1 MNSAINGIH
10 HITAVSGPP
19 QANYEFYRN
28 ILGLRFLK
36 KTINFDDPFTYH
48 LYYGNHR
55 ATPGSAIT
63 FFPWQHVV
71 QGNPGRGEATAVQY
85 AVPEGSLEWW
95 KERLRKEGIDP
106 GKNGERFGF
115 PFITFSDNDG
125 MKLELTEDSDSRI
138 PETKGYGGVDD
149 EHAIRGFFGAT
160 LSLTD
165 TGRTA
170 ELLREMGWTRDG
182 EEAGHERYVSDPA
195 NGLGKFVDLKKGPDA
210 DGRFGKGSIHH
221 IAFRV
226 PDDEA
231 QAEWREKIQKL
242 GFDVTPVQNRDYFR
256 SIYFREHGGVLFEI
270 ATDIPG
276 FDADE
281 PFEELGSSLQLPSW
295 YEKHREEIE
304 ARLPELHTDDYKN
317 RRTDE
322 LMN

>member
-1 MNSAINGIH
+1 MMNSAINGIH

-28 ILGLRFLK
+28 ILGLRFIK

-71 QGNPGRGEATAVQY
+71 EGSPGHGETTVVQY
-85 AVPEGSLEWW
+85 TIPAGTTEWW
-95 KERLRKEGIDP
+95 KEHLRKEGIETA
-106 GKNGERFGF
+106 GQNERFGF
-115 PFITFSDNDG
+115 PHLRFRDNDG
-125 MKLELTEDSDSRI
+125 MMLELTEDPDDRL
-138 PETKGYGGVDD
+138 PQTKGYGRVDD
-149 EHAIRGFFGAT
+149 GHAIRGFFGAT
-160 LSLTD
+160 LSLSD

-170 ELLREMGWTRDG
+170 ELLNEMGWKRNG
-182 EEAGHERYVSDPA
+182 EENGHERYESNPE
-195 NGLGKFVDLKKGPDA
+195 NGLGKFVDLKSEPERH
-210 DGRFGKGSIHH
+210 GRFGKGSVHH

-231 QAEWREKIQKL
+231 QAAWREKIRKM

-276 FDADE
+276 FDVDE
-281 PFEELGSSLQLPSW
+281 PFDELGSALKLPSW

-304 ARLPELHTDDYKN
+304 ARLPELHTKE
-317 RRTDE
+317 E
-322 LMN
+322 LNG